1 VANPAP
7 LLIDAHAHVFARSLA
22 LAPGRRYAPE
32 TNALLEDYL
41 GHLDAHGLRAGVLI
55 QPSFLGTD
63 NGYMLD
69 AIRQAPNRLRGVA
82 VVDQHAAPD
91 ELERLARGGVVG
103 IRLNLIGQPLP
114 VLDRGGWPR
123 LLACLRALDWHVE
136 VHVEAARLAAIVG
149 PLRAAQCRVVVDHF
163 GRPAPATGAADPGF
177 QWLLEAARDDG
188 VWVKLSGA
196 YRNWSEPDGPAA
208 RQAARLLVEHAGP
221 ERLVWGSDWPHTQHP
236 GVTYAQTYQ
245 ALANWIDD
253 IDLRL
258 RILAANPSRCF
269 AF

>member
-1 VANPAP
+1 MANPAP

-32 TNALLEDYL
+32 TDALLEDYL

-136 VHVEAARLAAIVG
+136 VHVEAVRLATIVG

-208 RQAARLLVEHAGP
+208 CQAARLLVEHAGP